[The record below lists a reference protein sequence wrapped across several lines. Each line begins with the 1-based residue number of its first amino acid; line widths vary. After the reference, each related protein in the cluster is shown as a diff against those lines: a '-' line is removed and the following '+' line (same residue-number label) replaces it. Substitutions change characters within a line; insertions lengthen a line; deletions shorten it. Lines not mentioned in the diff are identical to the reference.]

1 MLLLPLVVS
10 PLSLRAIQ
18 VFHLPLSDLL
28 SNWST
33 FQSPALSFD
42 PAALGGRVIL
52 FLLEMKPLTLIFLFI
67 SDNFE
72 KAKELLTK
80 MRYFSNVEEKITL
93 KKIPL

>member
-10 PLSLRAIQ
+10 PLSPRATQ

-42 PAALGGRVIL
+42 PAALGGVIL

-80 MRYFSNVEEKITL
+80 MRYFSNIEEKIKL